1 MTNDPC
7 TMSND
12 RQPMANSQYAMSSA
26 PSHQPAPL
34 RPHRCSIH
42 HSRLI
47 TRSGGFTLME
57 VMFAIGI
64 MGIGMIMIASL
75 FPTAIKESNTSYN
88 KTFGL
93 LVAKNGLAVAK
104 AVFTHPGPA
113 DGVWADENT
122 TGTLSA
128 KSQHYQELEDSDLA
142 DGDLLEGFVI
152 IGKQMPSGGN
162 DYLIFSIAYARPKD
176 TSGNT
181 IVTAEQVTVDSA
193 TDTNTLTV
201 SSGSGDLRTGSPIIF
216 ATDNSYATII
226 QVSGSEIILD
236 REVTV
241 TGQQAYVIVESG
253 TSAGDDSPALTVI
266 STRTSL
272 GE

>member
-1 MTNDPC
+1 
-7 TMSND
+7 MSND

-162 DYLIFSIAYARPKD
+162 DYLIFSIAYARKQGE
-176 TSGNT
+176 T
-181 IVTAEQVTVDSA
+181 VTAEQVTVNSA

-201 SSGSGDLRTGSPIIF
+201 SSGSGYLRTGSPIIF

-226 QVSGSEIILD
+226 QVSGSTIILD